1 MCSYNSLAVSVEAEG
16 LIGPIP
22 ESKGR
27 LLFTAASQLHQDVSQ
42 QAAGFLVAHI
52 CAAEG
57 SNIDSVPKL
66 TAGIQYL
73 NSHLTDATSEAL
85 AAASGVGV
93 TTTAADITATL
104 RAIFE
109 KKAGEVAGYGRSG
122 VGRLIKDVRLAHPF
136 ADGDLLKTVCE
147 TEFEAFLAT
156 HQSVAQEA
164 DSGKKSKKAAPAAA
178 TTTATTETT
187 ESAAAAAPATEAAPA
202 EEPKQIVTPFEVIAD
217 KGVNY
222 DRLIEDFGTER
233 VTADHVARIQKL
245 TGKPAHR
252 FLRRGIFFTHRDLGN
267 ILDKVEKGE
276 SFYLYTG
283 RGPSSDSMHLGHLI
297 PFLFTKYLQ
306 EAFGVPLVIQMTDDE
321 KFLFKD
327 LTLDQTMRM
336 LRENAKD
343 IIACGFNPDKT
354 FIFSDVEFM
363 GGEFYKN
370 VLRIQKCVLLNQ
382 AQKVFGFTESD
393 NIGKIAFA
401 AIQAAPSFPTSF
413 PFLLKPSDAC
423 LIPCAIDQDA
433 YFRVTRDVAPRLH
446 YQKPSLLFSKFFP
459 AMTGAQSKMSSSVA
473 ADKTVFL
480 TDAPDVIAHKVNHY
494 AFSGAPSTLKDFKKM
509 GANTDVDVAY
519 QYLTFFLE
527 DDEEL
532 ERIRV
537 VSFRVPC
544 EPSRLRV

>member
-252 FLRRGIFFTHRDLGN
+252 FLRRSVRHEI
-267 ILDKVEKGE
+267 
-276 SFYLYTG
+276 
-283 RGPSSDSMHLGHLI
+283 
-297 PFLFTKYLQ
+297 
-306 EAFGVPLVIQMTDDE
+306 
-321 KFLFKD
+321 
-327 LTLDQTMRM
+327 
-336 LRENAKD
+336 
-343 IIACGFNPDKT
+343 
-354 FIFSDVEFM
+354 
-363 GGEFYKN
+363 
-370 VLRIQKCVLLNQ
+370 
-382 AQKVFGFTESD
+382 
-393 NIGKIAFA
+393 
-401 AIQAAPSFPTSF
+401 
-413 PFLLKPSDAC
+413 
-423 LIPCAIDQDA
+423 
-433 YFRVTRDVAPRLH
+433 RDVWFSRRCW
-446 YQKPSLLFSKFFP
+446 PSVLFFALLFVRLIVELCELSDC
-459 AMTGAQSKMSSSVA
+459 GAV
-473 ADKTVFL
+473 
-480 TDAPDVIAHKVNHY
+480 
-494 AFSGAPSTLKDFKKM
+494 AFSSRTETL
-509 GANTDVDVAY
+509 V
-519 QYLTFFLE
+519 TFWT
-527 DDEEL
+527 
-532 ERIRV
+532 
-537 VSFRVPC
+537 
-544 EPSRLRV
+544 RLRRARASTCTQAVDPAQTPCILAT